1 MQPAE
6 STINVIDELHSKQ
19 ELCGA
24 VLRVVGAAEE
34 ADGVAPLSEAFL
46 RGIQEDLGHRHLV
59 AVDANH
65 PQEVW
70 GVLAVDRDSVV
81 ELAVLPEHR
90 HEGVGSALIDR
101 LRQLDG
107 DHCPIDVWAHGD
119 LPAAR
124 KFVGAMEA
132 RKTRELLKMSLE
144 VTAGSGTREQLRERV
159 TQAEK
164 FVAQAGY
171 RVMTYPEAA
180 AEFGEETVDR
190 EWLRVNNE
198 AFAWHPEQGGWDLPR
213 LEQARAARWFDPN
226 GVISLWKGE
235 EPQCLGFHWTKIPE
249 GAQEGQEGGEDKA
262 GQGGHEGEAGLKEGE
277 VYVVCLADAAR
288 GQGLGGPITLL
299 GMGWLLECGVE
310 QINLYVEG
318 ANAPA
323 IATYEKLG
331 FQITHTDVVYR
342 GYL

>member
-6 STINVIDELHSKQ
+6 SAIKVVEELHKQ
-19 ELCGA
+19 QDLRSA
-24 VLRVVGAAEE
+24 VLEVVAAAEE
-34 ADGVAPLSEAFL
+34 SDGVAPLSEAFL

-101 LRQLDG
+101 LRQMDG

-124 KFVGAMEA
+124 EFVGAMGA
-132 RKTRELLKMSLE
+132 RRTRELLKMSVE
-144 VTAGSGTREQLRERV
+144 VPAGSAAREDLTNRVAQAREY
-159 TQAEK
+159 
-164 FVAQAGY
+164 VAQAGH

-180 AEFGEETVDR
+180 QEFGVDTVDR

-213 LEQARAARWFDPN
+213 LEQARDTQWYDPT
-226 GVISLWKGE
+226 GVLSLWKEE
-235 EPQCLGFHWTKIPE
+235 EPQCLGFHWTKIPNSAPD
-249 GAQEGQEGGEDKA
+249 GP
-262 GQGGHEGEAGLKEGE
+262 KEGE

-299 GMGWLLECGVE
+299 GMGHLLDCGVE
-310 QINLYVEG
+310 RVDLYVEG
-318 ANAPA
+318 DNEPA
-323 IATYEKLG
+323 IATYQKLG
-331 FQITHTDVVYR
+331 FDITHTDVVYR
-342 GYL
+342 GCL